1 MFVVNQYSRNLRVI
15 LKLLSITNNLREV
28 DMATVLARDEAGN
41 IASIENGNLIIF
53 NHSDG
58 SIKLEVPFKK
68 AGDII
73 DILRAAKERVALTQ
87 SRTFPLLER

>member
-1 MFVVNQYSRNLRVI
+1 
-15 LKLLSITNNLREV
+15 
-28 DMATVLARDEAGN
+28 MATVLARDEAGN

-73 DILRAAKERVALTQ
+73 DILRAARERAALTQ
-87 SRTFPLLER
+87 SRTFPLFER

>member
-1 MFVVNQYSRNLRVI
+1 
-15 LKLLSITNNLREV
+15 
-28 DMATVLARDEAGN
+28 MATILARDEAGN

-73 DILRAAKERVALTQ
+73 DILRAAKERVTCTQ
-87 SRTFPLLER
+87 SRALQFLEG